1 MATSKVDISDSD
13 DPFVWLEDMESQRA
27 AAWVEA
33 RNTETKRALCDA
45 RFEQDRNTLFDI
57 LNATDRIPFVIQ
69 RGGFVYNFW
78 QDEGNPKGLWR
89 RTTLASYRM
98 PAPDWEVILDV
109 DALATADGEDWVW
122 RGCVSLPP
130 THRHG
135 LVQLS
140 RGGADAV
147 VIREFDLVHK
157 RFVDDGFVMPEAKTD
172 VAWLDQDA
180 LLVSSAHGGES
191 FQTTSGYARTVRRWQ
206 RGTPF
211 EASPIV
217 FECERTEM
225 RALGW
230 RQHSPYHSRTCFVRR
245 PDFFHCILYVEDRD
259 GIRRQVD
266 IPSDASFSIER
277 NWLIVSLRTDW
288 VIGDRRYPAGV
299 LLAIDI
305 EARLAGS
312 RDFVVLFEPT
322 ATCFLRQFAVAGNVV
337 AFTVLQDVRSCV
349 FLARHQSGAWR
360 VEQVSEFPD
369 MGTIELYPLVEDDVE
384 WVDEGRREAETFVVT
399 TQNTILPPALW
410 FTRCGEG
417 AEPIKQAPARFNAA
431 GIVITQHRAT
441 SVDGVTIPYFQVA
454 RADIPLDRSNFC
466 LLSGYGGFQISTL
479 PYYVAHV
486 GKLWLEPGGVLVL
499 ANIRGGGEFGPEWHR
514 AGMRA
519 GKKLA
524 HDDFAAV
531 AEDLIAR
538 GVTQPKRLAC
548 KGGSN
553 GGLLV
558 GNMLTRYPDLFA
570 AIDCAVPLLDMKRYA
585 KLSAGASWIGEYGD
599 PENPEDWTF
608 LRELSAYHHVEPSCH
623 YPPIL
628 LTTSARDDRVH
639 PGHARKMAAKLIAQG
654 HAVYFHEPREGGH
667 AGAADHAHL
676 AFNMAL
682 SFAFLRKMMASECGS
697 AK

>member
-1 MATSKVDISDSD
+1 VATSKVDISGTD
-13 DPFVWLEDMESQRA
+13 DPFVWLEEMDSPQA
-27 AAWVEA
+27 AAWVGS

-57 LNATDRIPFVIQ
+57 LNAPDRIPFVIQ
-69 RGGFVYNFW
+69 RGDLVYNFW

-89 RTTLASYRM
+89 RTTLASYRS

-109 DALATADGEDWVW
+109 DAVATADGEDWVW

-147 VIREFDLVHK
+147 VIREFDLLHK
-157 RFVDDGFVMPEAKTD
+157 RFVDNGFAMPEAKSD
-172 VAWLDQDA
+172 VAWLDEDT
-180 LLVSSAHGGES
+180 LLVSSALGGQP

-206 RGTPF
+206 RGTPL
-211 EASPIV
+211 EAAPVV

-225 RALGW
+225 HAWGW
-230 RQHSPYHSRTCFVRR
+230 REHSPNHARTCFLRR
-245 PDFFHCILYVEDRD
+245 PDFFHCVLYVENRD

-266 IPSDASFSIER
+266 IPSDASFGIER
-277 NWLIVSLRTDW
+277 NWLIISLRTDW
-288 VIGDRRYPAGV
+288 VIGDRRYPPGV

-312 RDFVVLFEPT
+312 QDFVVLFEPT
-322 ATCFLRQFAVAGNVV
+322 TTCFLQQFVAAGNVV
-337 AFTVLQDVRSCV
+337 AFTVLHDVRSCV
-349 FLARHQSGAWR
+349 FLARHENGAWR
-360 VEQVSEFPD
+360 VEQVSELPD
-369 MGTIELYPLVEDDVE
+369 MATIELYRLVEDDVD
-384 WVDEGRREAETFVVT
+384 WADDGRREAETFVVA

-410 FTRCGEG
+410 FTRFGEG
-417 AEPIKQAPARFNAA
+417 AEPIKQAPARFNTA

-479 PYYVAHV
+479 PHYLAHV

-499 ANIRGGGEFGPEWHR
+499 ANIRGGGEFGPDWHR

-585 KLSAGASWIGEYGD
+585 NLSAGASWIGEYGD
-599 PENPEDWTF
+599 PENPEDWAF
-608 LRELSAYHHVEPSCH
+608 LQELSAYHHVEASCQ

-639 PGHARKMAAKLIAQG
+639 PGHARKMAAKLSSQG
-654 HAVYFHEPREGGH
+654 HAAYFHEPQEGGH

-682 SFAFLRKMMASECGS
+682 SFAFLRKMMASQLGS